1 VGPAQVILL
10 PNNSN
15 VVLSARQVVGLTSKT
30 VYIVPT
36 ETMPQGI
43 AALLGFNFEADF
55 ESNCKAMTEA
65 AKNIQTAE
73 ITTAVRT
80 VQVGGVRVREGDYIG
95 LVNGDLAIAGQDIEY
110 VIRKTLQRMH
120 IERYEIVT
128 LYFGEDVT
136 RQQAEEIAK
145 RLKEKYSHLEIE
157 VVDGGQPLYAY
168 ILSAE

>member
-1 VGPAQVILL
+1 
-10 PNNSN
+10 
-15 VVLSARQVVGLTSKT
+15 
-30 VYIVPT
+30 
-36 ETMPQGI
+36 MPQGI

-80 VQVGGVRVREGDYIG
+80 AQIDGVRVREGDYIG
-95 LVNGDLAIAGQDIEY
+95 LANGNLVIAGQDIEY
-110 VIRKTLQRMH
+110 VIRETLQRMH

-136 RQQAEEIAK
+136 RQQAEETAR